1 MNSPH
6 KNGMHSIFMFW
17 DHILVDLMRECLAI
31 SVDVSMDEILLYK
44 MHSIQRNII
53 YVLGFDG

>member
-1 MNSPH
+1 
-6 KNGMHSIFMFW
+6 MFW